1 MKKNRK
7 RFQGGI
13 FNWRTRRLSQYPHE
27 SELKTMLKTG
37 IFVLAIGFVL
47 LIFGLAG
54 TSDER
59 IWMLLFSGILIGLGF
74 YLYNRGEKSGTD

>member
-1 MKKNRK
+1 
-7 RFQGGI
+7 
-13 FNWRTRRLSQYPHE
+13 
-27 SELKTMLKTG
+27 MLKTG